1 MKENAMKK
9 TATIQWMGL
18 AALTAAMA
26 WMAAGCESMGELA
39 KAGTE
44 LGTSVLVAT
53 GDMTTNQASSVNRL
67 GSSVADLA
75 KQITPEQEYYIG
87 RTVAAT
93 VLANYPPKPEA
104 GLTDYV
110 NKVGQ
115 TLAQF
120 STKPETFGGY
130 HFLVLESADINAF
143 AAPGGL
149 ILVTRGLLKCCQT
162 EDELA
167 AVLAHEIGHVEK
179 LHGIRA
185 IKTGRL
191 NAAMMSALSVAGNYS
206 GAELAELTQ
215 AFDESIH
222 DITKTLMNSGYSR
235 KLEYEADAAAI
246 AILKQAGYAPGAL
259 VAMLENMAKN
269 WDSSRKDFAATHPA
283 PADRIKELQKI
294 GVISSKSSANSRQQ
308 RFLAATKSL

>member
-1 MKENAMKK
+1 MNKISILTTGFAALALAWATTGCEMVNQA
-9 TATIQWMGL
+9 TAL
-18 AALTAAMA
+18 AADVA
-26 WMAAGCESMGELA
+26 AAGGVITPDQAEST
-39 KAGTE
+39 KRVGTAV
-44 LGTSVLVAT
+44 TKT
-53 GDMTTNQASSVNRL
+53 FQD
-67 GSSVADLA
+67 
-75 KQITPEQEYYIG
+75 ITPEQEYYIG

-93 VLANYPPKPEA
+93 VLTQYKAYP
-104 GLTDYV
+104 TDDLNGYL
-110 NKVGQ
+110 NRMGQ
-115 TLAQF
+115 SLAQF

-130 HFLVLESADINAF
+130 HFLALDSDDINAF

-149 ILVTRGLLKCCQT
+149 ILVTRGLLKCCQN

-179 LHGIRA
+179 VHGLRA

-191 NAAMMSALSVAGNYS
+191 GSALTILAVEAGKN
-206 GAELAELTQ
+206 LAGEQLGEVTK
-215 AFDESIH
+215 AFDESIN
-222 DITKTLMNSGYSR
+222 DISATLMNSGYSR

-246 AILKQAGYAPGAL
+246 AILKQAGYEPGAL

-294 GVISSKSSANSRQQ
+294 GVTSSTASANSRQQ

>member
-1 MKENAMKK
+1 MKK
-9 TATIQWMGL
+9 ISTILPLGL
-18 AALTAAMA
+18 AALALALAWATTGCEMVNQATSLAADV
-26 WMAAGCESMGELA
+26 AAGTGVITADQAEST
-39 KAGTE
+39 KRVGTAV
-44 LGTSVLVAT
+44 TKT
-53 GDMTTNQASSVNRL
+53 FQD
-67 GSSVADLA
+67 
-75 KQITPEQEYYIG
+75 ITPEQEYYVG

-93 VLANYPPKPEA
+93 VLAQYKAYPA
-104 GLTDYV
+104 DDLNGYL
-110 NKVGQ
+110 NRLGQ
-115 TLAQF
+115 SLAQF

-130 HFLVLESADINAF
+130 HFLALDSAEINAF

-149 ILVTRGLLKCCQT
+149 ILVTRGLLKCTQN

-179 LHGIRA
+179 MHGLRA

-191 NAAMMSALSVAGNYS
+191 NSALTILAVEAGKNLA
-206 GAELAELTQ
+206 GEQLAEVTK
-215 AFDESIH
+215 AFDESIN
-222 DITKTLMNSGYSR
+222 DIAGTLMNSGYSR
-235 KLEYEADAAAI
+235 KLEYEADAAAV
-246 AILKQAGYAPGAL
+246 AILKQAGYTPGAL

-294 GVISSKSSANSRQQ
+294 GVTSSKASAAARQQ

>member
-1 MKENAMKK
+1 MK
-9 TATIQWMGL
+9 TISTILAMGL
-18 AALTAAMA
+18 AALAVAWATTGCEMVNQATSLAADVA
-26 WMAAGCESMGELA
+26 AAGGVITPDQAEST
-39 KAGTE
+39 KRVGTAV
-44 LGTSVLVAT
+44 TKT
-53 GDMTTNQASSVNRL
+53 FQD
-67 GSSVADLA
+67 
-75 KQITPEQEYYIG
+75 ITPEQEYYIG

-93 VLANYPPKPEA
+93 VLTQYKAYP
-104 GLTDYV
+104 TDDLNGYL
-110 NKVGQ
+110 NRMGQ
-115 TLAQF
+115 SLAQF

-130 HFLVLESADINAF
+130 HFLALDSDDINAF

-149 ILVTRGLLKCCQT
+149 ILVTRGLMKCCQN

-179 LHGIRA
+179 VHGLRA

-191 NAAMMSALSVAGNYS
+191 GSALTILAVEAGKNLA
-206 GAELAELTQ
+206 GEQLAEVTK
-215 AFDESIH
+215 AFDESIN
-222 DITKTLMNSGYSR
+222 DISATLMNSGYSR

-246 AILKQAGYAPGAL
+246 AILQQAGYNSGAL

-283 PADRIKELQKI
+283 PADRIKELQKL
-294 GVISSKSSANSRQQ
+294 GVASSQKSAAARQQ

>member
-1 MKENAMKK
+1 MNKISTTFQAGI
-9 TATIQWMGL
+9 AA
-18 AALTAAMA
+18 AALALG
-26 WMAAGCESMGELA
+26 WMTAGCEM
-39 KAGTE
+39 
-44 LGTSVLVAT
+44 V
-53 GDMTTNQASSVNRL
+53 NQATSMAAD
-67 GSSVADLA
+67 VAAGAGVITQDQA
-75 KQITPEQEYYIG
+75 ESTKRVGTAVTKTFQDITPEQEYYIG

-93 VLANYPPKPEA
+93 VLTSYKALP
-104 GLTDYV
+104 
-110 NKVGQ
+110 NKELNAYLNEVGQ
-115 TLAQF
+115 ALAQF

-130 HFLVLESADINAF
+130 HFLALDSDDINAF

-149 ILVTRGLLKCCQT
+149 ILATRGLLKCCQT

-179 LHGIRA
+179 VHGLRA

-191 NAAMMSALSVAGNYS
+191 NSALTILAVEAGKN
-206 GAELAELTQ
+206 LAGEQLGEVTK
-215 AFDESIH
+215 AFDESIN
-222 DITKTLMNSGYSR
+222 DISSTLLNSGYSR
-235 KLEYEADAAAI
+235 KLEYEADAAAV
-246 AILKQAGYAPGAL
+246 AILKKAGYAPGAL

-294 GVISSKSSANSRQQ
+294 GVASSSASANSRQQ